1 MRLSSHHFRSELR
14 SPRRHS
20 AQSSIAAMP
29 QLTTAEL
36 NLIDRVVRVQKHS
49 GADACRAVNATRAKK
64 SIEAV
69 SITSVHKYIKGVTHA
84 RGRVD
89 GRGKSQNILAKAH
102 VKKLLGVRRRIIQ
115 KADNETRVTYAEV
128 IEKAN
133 LGVECCQ
140 RVAENAMRAEGVSYQ
155 PARAKVQITEEDAVK
170 RYAFA
175 TEWCEKPMSYWASKI
190 NGFFDCGLAR
200 ASYVPAAQAVQADA
214 RDGPLAAPKRGHR
227 PRLHEAAAEAWLA
240 RDPVGQHRGSGL
252 QGPPDPFRGG

>member
-1 MRLSSHHFRSELR
+1 MVARAPSMSVGALAGRFNFSTYIHGWRPTHFRFTFKEYYRASALGTPADGVSVEISMWRHSHAWRPLTCRTCMRLSSHHFRSELR

-89 GRGKSQNILAKAH
+89 GRGKNQNIPTKAH
-102 VKKLLGVRRRIIQ
+102 VKKLLGARRRNIQ
-115 KADNETRVTYAEV
+115 K
-128 IEKAN
+128 
-133 LGVECCQ
+133 GGQ
-140 RVAENAMRAEGVSYQ
+140 RN
-155 PARAKVQITEEDAVK
+155 
-170 RYAFA
+170 
-175 TEWCEKPMSYWASKI
+175 
-190 NGFFDCGLAR
+190 
-200 ASYVPAAQAVQADA
+200 A
-214 RDGPLAAPKRGHR
+214 RDLCRGH
-227 PRLHEAAAEAWLA
+227 
-240 RDPVGQHRGSGL
+240 
-252 QGPPDPFRGG
+252 